1 MKKSVKIF
9 KELTTLDATSGFE
22 GEVANYLLENL
33 SPYADEIKRDNLG
46 GVYAI
51 KKSKNPNAK
60 TVMVAAHMDE
70 VGFLVTKIL
79 PNGFL
84 KFETLGGFR
93 EDVLLA
99 QKFTV
104 TTYEGKKFTGVIAS
118 IPKHFVSGKEQAVKI
133 SEMTLDIGA
142 SSAEEVREWGIREG
156 AFVTPKTDFEQLSE
170 NRFMAKA
177 FDNRYGCVII
187 TELLAELKDVELDC
201 NLVVCATV
209 QEEVGLR
216 GAGIAANMIN
226 PDLCLVVDCSPAN
239 DMDGSTTSN
248 GRLGAGFLVR
258 LMDRTMVLRAN
269 LREKI
274 ITLAEENDIP
284 YQYFTSPGGTDGGAI
299 HQAQFGIPTAVIGIC
314 ARYIHTHNAIMDI
327 RDYQAAKNIIK
338 NILNAVDDEFIEH
351 IRL

>member
-1 MKKSVKIF
+1 MKKSVQLF
-9 KELTTLDATSGFE
+9 KELTSLDSTSGFE
-22 GEVANYLLENL
+22 NEVANYLIEKLT
-33 SPYADEIKRDNLG
+33 PYADEIKRDNLG

-51 KKSKNPNAK
+51 KKSKNPDAK

-70 VGFLVTKIL
+70 VGFVITKIL

-93 EDVLLA
+93 EDVLLS

-104 TTYEGKKFTGVIAS
+104 TTFEGKKFTGVIAS
-118 IPKHFVSGKEQAVKI
+118 IPKHFVSGNPQVVKI
-133 SEMTLDIGA
+133 SEMTIDIGA
-142 SSAEEVREWGIREG
+142 SSEKEVRELGIREG
-156 AFVTPKTDFEQLSE
+156 AFVTPKTEFEQLTE
-170 NRFMAKA
+170 HRLMAKA

-187 TELLAELKDVELDC
+187 TELLEELANEDLDC

-216 GAGIAANMIN
+216 GATVAANMIN

-239 DMDGSTTSN
+239 DMDGNKNAN
-248 GRLGAGFLVR
+248 GKLGEGFLVR
-258 LMDRTMVLRAN
+258 LVDRTMVLRAN

-274 ITLAEENDIP
+274 VSLAEENDIK
-284 YQYFTSPGGTDGGAI
+284 YQYFTSPGGTDAGNI

-314 ARYIHTHNAIMDI
+314 GRYIHTHNSIIDI
-327 RDYQAAKNIIK
+327 RDYLAAKEISKQIIK
-338 NILNAVDDEFIEH
+338 NVDDKFIAD

>member
-1 MKKSVKIF
+1 MEKSIKIF
-9 KELTTLDATSGFE
+9 EELTSLDATSGFE
-22 GEVANYLLENL
+22 SEVANYLIDKLR
-33 SPYADEIKRDNLG
+33 PYADEIKRDNLG

-51 KKSKNPNAK
+51 KKSKNKNAK

-70 VGFLVTKIL
+70 VGFMITKIL

-104 TTYEGKKFTGVIAS
+104 TTVTGKKFTGVIPS
-118 IPKHFVSGKEQAVKI
+118 IPKHFVGGLQQNVKI
-133 SEMTLDIGA
+133 SDMTLDIGA
-142 SSAEEVREWGIREG
+142 SSDKEVREWGIKEG
-156 AFVTPKTDFEQLSE
+156 DFVVPKTDFERLSN
-170 NRFMAKA
+170 NRIMAKA
-177 FDNRYGCVII
+177 FDNRYGCVLI
-187 TELLAELKDVELDC
+187 TELLEDLANIELDC

-216 GAGIAANMIN
+216 GASIAANMIN

-239 DMDGSTTSN
+239 DMDGSVNAN
-248 GRLGAGFLVR
+248 GKLGEGFLVR

-274 ITLAEENDIP
+274 VNLADDNNIK
-284 YQYFTSPGGTDGGAI
+284 YQYFTSPGGTDAGAI
-299 HQAQFGIPTAVIGIC
+299 HQAQLGIPTAVIGIC
-314 ARYIHTHNAIMDI
+314 GRYIHTHNAIIDI
-327 RDYQAAKNIIK
+327 RDYLAAKDIVTK
-338 NILNAVDDEFIEH
+338 LLYSVDDSFIEK

>member
-1 MKKSVKIF
+1 MEKSIKYF
-9 KELTTLDATSGFE
+9 QELTSLDATSGFE
-22 GEVANYLLENL
+22 GEVSNYLISKL
-33 SPYADEIKRDNLG
+33 SQHADEVKRDNLG

-51 KKSKNPNAK
+51 KKSKNSHAK

-70 VGFLVTKIL
+70 VGFMVTKIL

-104 TTYEGKKFTGVIAS
+104 TTFENKKFTGVIAS
-118 IPKHFVSGKEQAVKI
+118 IPKHFVSGKEQNVKI

-142 SSAEEVREWGIREG
+142 TTAEEVREWGIREG
-156 AFVTPKTDFEQLSE
+156 AFVTPKTDFERLSE
-170 NRFMAKA
+170 HRIMAKA
-177 FDNRYGCVII
+177 FDNRYGCVMIV
-187 TELLAELKDVELDC
+187 ELLEQLKDVELDC

-216 GAGIAANMIN
+216 GATIAANMIN

-239 DMDGSTTSN
+239 DMDGNKSAN
-248 GRLGAGFLVR
+248 GRLGDGFLVR
-258 LMDRTMVLRAN
+258 LMDRTMILRPN

-274 ITLAEENDIP
+274 VALAEENNIK
-284 YQYFTSPGGTDGGAI
+284 YQYFTSPGGTDAGAI
-299 HQAQFGIPTAVIGIC
+299 HQARNGIPTAVIGIC
-314 ARYIHTHNAIMDI
+314 GRYIHTHNAIIDI
-327 RDYQAAKNIIK
+327 RDYLAAKDIIK
-338 NILNAVDDEFIEH
+338 LILKNSDEQFIAD